1 MGTFWV
7 RSAVSR
13 VPEVGQKSAF
23 SCQCCFPDAFFCTNC
38 FCASLNNVF
47 RVLCSFWSSNVVS
60 CEKKRKNPVF
70 VRSTIQVFCSWR
82 RYAWREVRMDRGR
95 THTSVLLEMFKEC
108 ECDRRWTGGIQ
119 HPPHPHAANKT
130 LEPVLWNMLRPP
142 LGCTSAR
149 IVTPCLP
156 LGVRLLRRS
165 SATCHRGLIYNAG
178 VLLGPFQTMKLSVI
192 FTPKGNLNI
201 WSSVLMAGAFH
212 HIVHN
217 LDCYLGRVAGRV
229 FTLGSAWVISTLFA
243 ILVSSDLR
251 LSSWTM
257 AAVYTLWTKILFIL
271 QKRCIL

>member
-1 MGTFWV
+1 MWTW
-7 RSAVSR
+7 
-13 VPEVGQKSAF
+13 Q
-23 SCQCCFPDAFFCTNC
+23 
-38 FCASLNNVF
+38 
-47 RVLCSFWSSNVVS
+47 
-60 CEKKRKNPVF
+60 KKRSEPVE
-70 VRSTIQVFCSWR
+70 SNT
-82 RYAWREVRMDRGR
+82 
-95 THTSVLLEMFKEC
+95 
-108 ECDRRWTGGIQ
+108 
-119 HPPHPHAANKT
+119 PHPLHAANKT
-130 LEPVLWNMLRPP
+130 LEPVPWNMPRPP

-149 IVTPCLP
+149 IVTPLCLP
-156 LGVRLLRRS
+156 LGIRPLRHS

-229 FTLGSAWVISTLFA
+229 FTLGSAWVISMPFA

-257 AAVYTLWTKILFIL
+257 AAVYTLRTKILFIL